1 MLIPLSFFQQFRK
14 ELYMSFTKRK
24 DAIMNLLDALTSDGG
39 KYDSVVQL
47 SNSSFFER
55 EYSSITDAIS
65 DGLLEVKWNKITQ
78 LILQHNGIHSDD
90 SPYKIIIDCTPNPRA
105 HSKKLS
111 DRYITHAPNPAP
123 GNKPICVGSQY
134 SAAMLLPHKISSRKK
149 HWLILLSVKR
159 VKSSQKGNET
169 GMEQIIQSIK
179 DYGLEDKTCISIGDS
194 LYGTERCRK
203 IASQQDNLVHIFR
216 FNSNRNIFFKPTEQ
230 ECAPKGRTKEFG
242 AKMHLNDISTHL
254 PHNDSTQ
261 TQMINCKGKEYT
273 ISIKR
278 WNNVLLRGS
287 RQFRSSHYPLNLV
300 QITVTNQKDKTV
312 FKKPLWLAVFGKR
325 RHEIDLVDIYKHYV
339 SRYDI
344 EHFFRFGKRN
354 LLMNSYQTPDVEH
367 EELWWKLC
375 MLAYVQ
381 LYMAKD
387 MVKCIPQP
395 WERYLPA
402 YKHFDEDNKTT
413 MTPSQTQR
421 GFADLLTVM
430 GTPAKK
436 CQIRGKSLGRIA
448 GEKPKSRM
456 NQSIIFKTKKSPIQA
471 KKNIISGYES
481 TRNISNPQKIDGL
494 LSMVHIFLE
503 NLKISPEKFYKLL
516 INYP

>member
-90 SPYKIIIDCTPNPRA
+90 SPYKFIIDCTPNPRA

-123 GNKPICVGSQY
+123 GNKPICVGHQY
-134 SAAMLLPHKISSRKK
+134 SAIMLLPNKVSAQKK
-149 HWLILLSVKR
+149 RWLIPLSVKR
-159 VKSSQKGNET
+159 VKSSQKGNEI
-169 GMEQIIQSIK
+169 GMEQIIKYINEQ
-179 DYGLEDKTCISIGDS
+179 GLADEMCISIADS
-194 LYGTERCRK
+194 LYGTQTCRK
-203 IASQQDNLVHIFR
+203 LASQQDNLVHICR
-216 FNSNRNIFFKPTEQ
+216 INSNRNVFSKPTEQ
-230 ECAPKGRTKEFG
+230 NGARKGRTKEFG
-242 AKMHLNDISTHL
+242 AKMLLNDINTHFA
-254 PHNDSTQ
+254 HDDSIQ
-261 TQMINCKGKEYT
+261 IQKISSNGQEYT
-273 ISIKR
+273 ICIKR
-278 WNNVLLRGS
+278 WNNVLFRGS
-287 RQFRSSHYPLNLV
+287 RQFRSSHHPFNLV
-300 QITVTNQKDKTV
+300 QVTVTNQNDKTV
-312 FKKPLWLAVFGKR
+312 FKKPLWVAVFGKR
-325 RHEIDLVDIYKHYV
+325 RHEIDLVDVYNHYS

-367 EELWWKLC
+367 AEVWWKLC

-436 CQIRGKSLGRIA
+436 CQIRGKSPGRIA

-471 KKNIISGYES
+471 KKSILSGYES
-481 TRNISNPQKIDGL
+481 RRNISNPPKIDGL
-494 LSMVHIFLE
+494 LDMVHTLLE
-503 NLKISPEKFYKLL
+503 VLKISPEKFYKLL
-516 INYP
+516 INYT